1 MTTRRFSLYHLL
13 CCKAAI
19 GKLHDDFSEFSLRP
33 MLVMLSFGAAQG
45 NLRICLFPE
54 QSVPCSW
61 THIKWSPYFYRK
73 WVLGTALCHSLSYA
87 LPPFS
92 HLARHVKALWFIRV
106 MPLVPAAT
114 EQENKWCTNSGEH
127 KPAPC
132 HNLCPCLLCQ
142 TLGKSA
148 WWVKGSVFQGSVTAV
163 WCSIN
168 ACDMVTYSK
177 SCFLRSGMSSL
188 LKPNY
193 WCILTAVSTSHFDWP
208 SGLFMILLPQVM

>member
-1 MTTRRFSLYHLL
+1 
-13 CCKAAI
+13 
-19 GKLHDDFSEFSLRP
+19 
-33 MLVMLSFGAAQG
+33 
-45 NLRICLFPE
+45 
-54 QSVPCSW
+54 
-61 THIKWSPYFYRK
+61 
-73 WVLGTALCHSLSYA
+73 
-87 LPPFS
+87 
-92 HLARHVKALWFIRV
+92 

-168 ACDMVTYSK
+168 ACDMATYSK

-208 SGLFMILLPQVM
+208 SAFSWFSFLRWCRNFSHPGLLHLPLPGPLCPCLKNPAYPPDDMWLWVAQCTHTHTHIHTTCGKAWGNLLLHQLSVWL